1 MRGSFRGVASAGVLA
16 ALLLVGCSSAA
27 TTPPGPSA
35 QSCYAFGVR
44 ALERHV
50 TVTAVPAACAGLSP
64 ATVNLAVSRAVRE
77 VAGPRPK
84 AAERRLAEREGA
96 RLAYLIRT
104 VPPARPA
111 RQAAPPAG
119 PGSQVPL
126 SVAALVAWLVTAAAG
141 SYLLAGWL
149 RHAGWRRLLMPG
161 RDRARARGRT
171 GGARGRTGGMPP
183 LIILGHFG
191 LAVTGLGLWIAF
203 MASDLRVLAWTAAGL
218 LLPTAGLG
226 MATLVTALPEP
237 AEPESALPESA
248 LPESPSGAGPRTAG
262 YEDRRHGGSGGR
274 RGRPGRSGGRSGG
287 CRGRGG
293 GSGGGPGCP
302 GGCPGRAGQGQD
314 AGGGH
319 RPARRT
325 GHRDDAAR
333 AASRD
338 RRVVTGG
345 GEYGQSDS

>member
-1 MRGSFRGVASAGVLA
+1 MRGSFRGVASAGVLAAGVLA

-27 TTPPGPSA
+27 TTPAGPSA

-104 VPPARPA
+104 VPPPRPA
-111 RQAAPPAG
+111 RQTAPQAG
-119 PGSQVPL
+119 PGSPAPL

-161 RDRARARGRT
+161 RDRAR
-171 GGARGRTGGMPP
+171 ARGRTGGMPP

-226 MATLVTALPEP
+226 VATLVTALPEP
-237 AEPESALPESA
+237 AGPESARPESARPESALPQA
-248 LPESPSGAGPRTAG
+248 ARPEPAGP
-262 YEDRRHGGSGGR
+262 D
-274 RGRPGRSGGRSGG
+274 PGRLATRI
-287 CRGRGG
+287 
-293 GSGGGPGCP
+293 
-302 GGCPGRAGQGQD
+302 
-314 AGGGH
+314 
-319 RPARRT
+319 
-325 GHRDDAAR
+325 AAP
-333 AASRD
+333 
-338 RRVVTGG
+338 
-345 GEYGQSDS
+345 

>member
-111 RQAAPPAG
+111 RPAAPPAG

-248 LPESPSGAGPRTAG
+248 LPESARLSQRGRTPDGWLRGSPPRRP
-262 YEDRRHGGSGGR
+262 RRPPRPPRPLRRPLRRLPRPRRRLRRLPRLPRRPPRPRRPGSGCRWRSSHCTAHWPPR
-274 RGRPGRSGGRSGG
+274 RCCS
-287 CRGRGG
+287 C
-293 GSGGGPGCP
+293 C
-302 GGCPGRAGQGQD
+302 
-314 AGGGH
+314 
-319 RPARRT
+319 
-325 GHRDDAAR
+325 
-333 AASRD
+333 
-338 RRVVTGG
+338 
-345 GEYGQSDS
+345 

>member
-1 MRGSFRGVASAGVLA
+1 MRGSFRSVASAGMLA
-16 ALLLVGCSSAA
+16 ALLLAGCSSAA
-27 TTPPGPSA
+27 TAPAGPSA
-35 QSCYAFGVR
+35 QSCYLFGVR
-44 ALERHV
+44 ALERHL
-50 TVTAVPAACAGLSP
+50 TVTTVPQACAGLSQ
-64 ATVNLAVSRAVRE
+64 ATVNLALSRAVHE
-77 VAGPRPK
+77 VVGPRPK
-84 AAERRLAEREGA
+84 AAARRLAEREGA

-111 RQAAPPAG
+111 RQTAPQAG

-161 RDRARARGRT
+161 RDRAR
-171 GGARGRTGGMPP
+171 ARGRTGGMPP

-237 AEPESALPESA
+237 AGPESARPE
-248 LPESPSGAGPRTAG
+248 PAGPDPRRLATRIAATAA
-262 YEDRRHGGSGGR
+262 
-274 RGRPGRSGGRSGG
+274 P
-287 CRGRGG
+287 
-293 GSGGGPGCP
+293 
-302 GGCPGRAGQGQD
+302 
-314 AGGGH
+314 
-319 RPARRT
+319 PARVRMPVAVIALHGALAT
-325 GHRDDAAR
+325 ATMLLVLLAAIGV
-333 AASRD
+333 S
-338 RRVVTGG
+338 
-345 GEYGQSDS
+345 

>member
-27 TTPPGPSA
+27 TAPPGSSA

-50 TVTAVPAACAGLSP
+50 TVTAVPAACAGLSQ

-84 AAERRLAEREGA
+84 AAERRLADREGA

-149 RHAGWRRLLMPG
+149 RHAGWRRRLRPG
-161 RDRARARGRT
+161 R
-171 GGARGRTGGMPP
+171 GGARGRAEGRARGRAGGMPP
-183 LIILGHFG
+183 VIVLGHFG

-203 MASDLRVLAWTAAGL
+203 LASDLRVLAWTAAGL

-226 MATLVTALPEP
+226 MATLVMALPEP
-237 AEPESALPESA
+237 AGPEPAGPEPAGPESARPEPA
-248 LPESPSGAGPRTAG
+248 VP
-262 YEDRRHGGSGGR
+262 D
-274 RGRPGRSGGRSGG
+274 PGRLATRI
-287 CRGRGG
+287 
-293 GSGGGPGCP
+293 
-302 GGCPGRAGQGQD
+302 A
-314 AGGGH
+314 ATAV
-319 RPARRT
+319 PAATAAT
-325 GHRDDAAR
+325 GAAP
-333 AASRD
+333 AATAAVPAAPAAPV
-338 RRVVTGG
+338 RVRMPVAVIALHGALATATMLLVLLAAIGV
-345 GEYGQSDS
+345 S

>member
-1 MRGSFRGVASAGVLA
+1 MRGSFRGVASAGVLAAGVLA

-111 RQAAPPAG
+111 RQTAPQAG

-149 RHAGWRRLLMPG
+149 RHAGWLRLLMPS
-161 RDRARARGRT
+161 RDRARAR
-171 GGARGRTGGMPP
+171 ARGRTGGMPP

-191 LAVTGLGLWIAF
+191 LAVAGLGLWIAF
-203 MASDLRVLAWTAAGL
+203 MASDVRALAWTAAGL

-237 AEPESALPESA
+237 AGPESARPESALPESA
-248 LPESPSGAGPRTAG
+248 RPEPAGPDPGRLATRIAAPAAPPAPAPQRPQRPQRP
-262 YEDRRHGGSGGR
+262 RRPRRLPRLPRRPPRRLRRPPRPRRPGSGCRWRSSHCTAHWPPR
-274 RGRPGRSGGRSGG
+274 RCCS
-287 CRGRGG
+287 C
-293 GSGGGPGCP
+293 C
-302 GGCPGRAGQGQD
+302 
-314 AGGGH
+314 
-319 RPARRT
+319 
-325 GHRDDAAR
+325 
-333 AASRD
+333 
-338 RRVVTGG
+338 
-345 GEYGQSDS
+345 

>member
-50 TVTAVPAACAGLSP
+50 TVTAVPAACAGLSQ

-111 RQAAPPAG
+111 RPTVPPAG

-149 RHAGWRRLLMPG
+149 RHAGWRRLLGPG
-161 RDRARARGRT
+161 RDR
-171 GGARGRTGGMPP
+171 ARGRTGGMPP
-183 LIILGHFG
+183 LILLGHFG

-237 AEPESALPESA
+237 AGPESAGPE
-248 LPESPSGAGPRTAG
+248 PGAP
-262 YEDRRHGGSGGR
+262 D
-274 RGRPGRSGGRSGG
+274 PGRLATRIAATAA
-287 CRGRGG
+287 
-293 GSGGGPGCP
+293 PP
-302 GGCPGRAGQGQD
+302 A
-314 AGGGH
+314 ATAA
-319 RPARRT
+319 PARVRMPVAVIALHGALAT
-325 GHRDDAAR
+325 ATMLLVLLAAIGV
-333 AASRD
+333 S
-338 RRVVTGG
+338 
-345 GEYGQSDS
+345 

>member
-16 ALLLVGCSSAA
+16 ACCSLLLVGCSSAA

-104 VPPARPA
+104 VPPARPG
-111 RQAAPPAG
+111 RPAAPPAG

-149 RHAGWRRLLMPG
+149 RHGGWRRLLMPG
-161 RDRARARGRT
+161 RDRARARAGRAR
-171 GGARGRTGGMPP
+171 ARGRTGGMPP
-183 LIILGHFG
+183 ADHPGPLRAGG
-191 LAVTGLGLWIAF
+191 DGAGAV
-203 MASDLRVLAWTAAGL
+203 DRVHGQRRARAGL
-218 LLPTAGLG
+218 DGGQP
-226 MATLVTALPEP
+226 P
-237 AEPESALPESA
+237 AADR
-248 LPESPSGAGPRTAG
+248 GAGHGHAG
-262 YEDRRHGGSGGR
+262 DG
-274 RGRPGRSGGRSGG
+274 
-287 CRGRGG
+287 
-293 GSGGGPGCP
+293 
-302 GGCPGRAGQGQD
+302 
-314 AGGGH
+314 
-319 RPARRT
+319 
-325 GHRDDAAR
+325 
-333 AASRD
+333 AS
-338 RRVVTGG
+338 
-345 GEYGQSDS
+345 

>member
-111 RQAAPPAG
+111 RPAAPPAG

-149 RHAGWRRLLMPG
+149 RHAGWRRLLLPG
-161 RDRARARGRT
+161 RDRGWADGSGPGPDGRDAAADHPGPLRP
-171 GGARGRTGGMPP
+171 GG
-183 LIILGHFG
+183 
-191 LAVTGLGLWIAF
+191 
-203 MASDLRVLAWTAAGL
+203 D
-218 LLPTAGLG
+218 
-226 MATLVTALPEP
+226 
-237 AEPESALPESA
+237 
-248 LPESPSGAGPRTAG
+248 GAGAV
-262 YEDRRHGGSGGR
+262 DRVHG
-274 RGRPGRSGGRSGG
+274 
-287 CRGRGG
+287 
-293 GSGGGPGCP
+293 
-302 GGCPGRAGQGQD
+302 Q
-314 AGGGH
+314 
-319 RPARRT
+319 RPARAGLDGGRPPAADRGA
-325 GHRDDAAR
+325 GHGHAGDG
-333 AASRD
+333 AS
-338 RRVVTGG
+338 
-345 GEYGQSDS
+345 